1 MDEQKTGLLEE
12 APGVASSKR
21 WAGFTMIAGGGL
33 LLLGIGVAA
42 IFREIADSSAALG
55 AGQALV
61 ITGAAL
67 LGVTVL
73 EGLGRR

>member
-1 MDEQKTGLLEE
+1 MSESKTGILDES
-12 APGVASSKR
+12 PGVASSKR
-21 WAGFTMIAGGGL
+21 WAGFGMVLGGAL

-42 IFREIADSSAALG
+42 IFREIADSAAALD
-55 AGQALV
+55 AGKALV

-67 LGVTVL
+67 LGSTVL